1 MRPRVLSISP
11 YAAADVDLVV
21 TSEQPSSLVP
31 LTLTTDPF
39 VFDVPRTL
47 LLTFAD
53 GPVDAAI
60 AEDDAVFTDQTT
72 EANEGT
78 ADDMDL
84 LPAVPVLIEDKY
96 YFGAQNPF
104 GRLDLDV
111 STVGTG
117 TYTLTWEYFNGSTWV
132 ALSGVTDGTTDFK
145 TSGLESVT
153 FTIPSDWAAT
163 TVNSQG
169 PFFFIRAEM
178 QAGTVTQVPLGEQA
192 FIGGTAATNRFL
204 IKGKDSKG
212 NTIVESVVGAAAAAT
227 VESSRVFAQIDSIT
241 PEFSGDGL
249 MQAGT
254 LSRVPTPWLPLDY
267 IISNFKVSLSLI
279 FGGALTPDFDV
290 EVTLSN
296 LLARRGNDPQ
306 PTVGSHVGS
315 EFGLVMPVIN
325 VQAHDTL
332 VAVVADATGNL
343 AFPVRAI
350 RLVSTQVFTVEQ
362 VQMEVIQSGHTGR

>member
-111 STVGTG
+111 ST
-117 TYTLTWEYFNGSTWV
+117 
-132 ALSGVTDGTTDFK
+132 A
-145 TSGLESVT
+145 
-153 FTIPSDWAAT
+153 
-163 TVNSQG
+163 
-169 PFFFIRAEM
+169 
-178 QAGTVTQVPLGEQA
+178 
-192 FIGGTAATNRFL
+192 
-204 IKGKDSKG
+204 KD
-212 NTIVESVVGAAAAAT
+212 
-227 VESSRVFAQIDSIT
+227 
-241 PEFSGDGL
+241 
-249 MQAGT
+249 
-254 LSRVPTPWLPLDY
+254 
-267 IISNFKVSLSLI
+267 
-279 FGGALTPDFDV
+279 
-290 EVTLSN
+290 
-296 LLARRGNDPQ
+296 ARRKILDGECDLI
-306 PTVGSHVGS
+306 VKV
-315 EFGLVMPVIN
+315 EALI
-325 VQAHDTL
+325 
-332 VAVVADATGNL
+332 AVEKMEEGQ
-343 AFPVRAI
+343 
-350 RLVSTQVFTVEQ
+350 RL
-362 VQMEVIQSGHTGR
+362 